1 MRLNPLL
8 LTLVTLAFAAIP
20 LQAQEN
26 LADARELLK
35 DELRNSE
42 IGAGYAQM
50 LNFFIDPSISASILE
65 ADDGTEYDVFKVPL
79 QYEIPLN
86 DRGWQLAVRGTF
98 SHAEADNTFSL
109 VEGETIDGTWKAD
122 SGQLGVGLIVPATE
136 RLSWLVAGQFGISRL
151 ENEADYN
158 GDNLSVTNKASSDRL
173 RKREQ

>member
-1 MRLNPLL
+1 MRAWFLL
-8 LTLVTLAFAAIP
+8 LSLVIAPLPVAAQTTLDGLRDQ
-20 LQAQEN
+20 LQN
-26 LADARELLK
+26 
-35 DELRNSE
+35 ELRNSN

-50 LNFFIDPSISASILE
+50 LNFFVDPSISASRLE
-65 ADDGTEYDVFKVPL
+65 SDDGTEYDVFKVPL

-109 VEGETIDGTWKAD
+109 LEDETIDGTWKAD

-151 ENEADYN
+151 ESEADYN
-158 GDNLSVTNKASSDRL
+158 GPLTDLIVAPVAAPTEVS
-173 RKREQ
+173 Q